1 MVPPAQKSLKKV
13 LITVKIQNFV
23 DLRKVRQVFTKKSKQ
38 KKQICVA
45 VQKVMNPEMM

>member
-1 MVPPAQKSLKKV
+1 MVPPEKKSPKSFNNSKNS
-13 LITVKIQNFV
+13 NFV